1 MRDDK
6 YIPVENSNDL
16 VRDVKTNAVI
26 NTNRTTFE
34 NARKRARDAQRQR
47 DEIRDASREI
57 NSLKNEIHEIKSM
70 LKTLLDT

>member
-1 MRDDK
+1 MSDDK

-26 NTNRTTFE
+26 NNNRTTFE